1 VGVRRLTL
9 IEHPTM
15 AIKRYRVTPG
25 RPFRW
30 SGVHPD
36 DHGHFK
42 NEAAAF
48 EKTEAHIAKL
58 DPLQERLYA
67 EGKRSLLIILQ
78 AIDTGG
84 KDGTIR
90 HVMRGI
96 NPQGC
101 NVTSFKVPTPEERSH
116 DFLWRIHKEI
126 PAKGLI
132 GIFNRSQY
140 EDVLVTLVH
149 GEISRAE
156 AEDRYREI
164 NAFER
169 ELVQNGTTILK
180 FYLAISKDE
189 QRRRL
194 QARADDPQKRWK
206 FSPGDLVERRY
217 WDAYMKAYSHA
228 CSATST
234 KHAPW
239 YVIPA
244 NHKWYRNYLVAKIV
258 AATLKKMD
266 PHFPSS
272 HRPSHLRVK

>member
-1 VGVRRLTL
+1 VTF
-9 IEHPTM
+9 IEHRIM
-15 AIKRYRVTPG
+15 GIKQYQVRPG

-30 SGVHPD
+30 SDAHPD
-36 DHGHFK
+36 DHGDFK
-42 NEAAAF
+42 SEGEAF

-67 EGKRSLLIILQ
+67 EGKQSLLIILQ

-101 NVTSFKVPTPEERSH
+101 NVTSFKVPTPDERAH
-116 DFLWRIHKEI
+116 DFLWRIHKEV
-126 PAKGLI
+126 PARGLI
-132 GIFNRSQY
+132 GIFNRSHY
-140 EDVLVTLVH
+140 EDVLVTCVH
-149 GEISRAE
+149 GKISRVE
-156 AEDRYREI
+156 ADARFREI

-169 ELVQNGTTILK
+169 ELVKNGTTILK

-194 QARADDPQKRWK
+194 QARVDDPQKRWK
-206 FSPGDLVERRY
+206 FSLADITERRY
-217 WDAYMKAYSHA
+217 WDKYMTAYGDA

-258 AATLKKMD
+258 AATLQKMG
-266 PHFPSS
+266 PKFPASRGTTS
-272 HRPSHLRVK
+272 HVRIK